1 MNTIS
6 LADLER
12 HLWEAAHIITGPIDA
27 SDYKQYIFP
36 LLFYKRLSD
45 VYQDE
50 YEQALKFSHGDREY
64 ARLPEQHRFVIPDSA
79 QWEKLRETFTHIGVF
94 LQTAL
99 RGIEKCNPHLYG
111 VFGDGQWTN
120 KDRLPDHLLSSL
132 VEHFSKIPLGIEA
145 VNQDDLGEAY
155 EYLIKKWDRKNFSTD
170 PFGRNEFGVPPQG
183 CADYAFFQH
192 IIKSL
197 DPNTGRAAMLW
208 PHGVL
213 FRDSEASIRE
223 QVIKA
228 DCIEAVIG
236 LGPNLFYN
244 SPMESCMV
252 VLRMNKPGDR
262 KNKILFI
269 NRVKEVTRERAFS
282 FLSRDNLEKISGA
295 YFSPESHGDI
305 ARMAD
310 VEEIRE
316 NLYNL
321 SIPLY
326 VSNGSKED
334 GQDLT
339 AAIEAWQMGR
349 VALKKQTKKL
359 FEALA
364 ELGFNP

>member
-1 MNTIS
+1 MNT
-6 LADLER
+6 LPLVDFEH
-12 HLWEAAHIITGPIDA
+12 HLWEA
-27 SDYKQYIFP
+27 S
-36 LLFYKRLSD
+36 
-45 VYQDE
+45 
-50 YEQALKFSHGDREY
+50 
-64 ARLPEQHRFVIPDSA
+64 
-79 QWEKLRETFTHIGVF
+79 
-94 LQTAL
+94 
-99 RGIEKCNPHLYG
+99 
-111 VFGDGQWTN
+111 WT
-120 KDRLPDHLLSSL
+120 
-132 VEHFSKIPLGIEA
+132 
-145 VNQDDLGEAY
+145 
-155 EYLIKKWDRKNFSTD
+155 
-170 PFGRNEFGVPPQG
+170 
-183 CADYAFFQH
+183 
-192 IIKSL
+192 
-197 DPNTGRAAMLW
+197 NTGRAAMLW
-208 PHGVL
+208 PHGAL
-213 FRDSEASIRE
+213 SRDSEAGIRE

-244 SPMESCMV
+244 SPMESCVV

-262 KNKILFI
+262 KNKIIFI
-269 NRVKEVTRERAFS
+269 NGVKEVTRERAFS
-282 FLSRDNLEKISGA
+282 FLSRDNLEKIAGA
-295 YFSPESHGDI
+295 YFFPENHEDI

-359 FEALA
+359 FETLA